1 MGVGT
6 VALLHL
12 VVVYAL
18 LTGLAKKVVDI
29 VKPPVETKVIE
40 EVKKLPPPPEI
51 PIAPPPQLEAPP
63 PPFIPP
69 PEVQISAPP
78 PPPQATVSATTNSA
92 PPTVDLPPTPAPAA
106 PARPEIVSIS
116 VACPRMVAPRMP
128 ARAVNDGINGSIT
141 ARATIRGAKVVAVDI
156 LKSQPRGVFDAAVRT
171 AMLQYQC
178 QATGDQKVQA
188 VQDFT
193 FRND

>member
-1 MGVGT
+1 MGVGL

-29 VKPPVETKVIE
+29 VKPPVQTKVIE
-40 EVKKLPPPPEI
+40 EVKKPPPPPET
-51 PIAPPPQLEAPP
+51 PIAPPPKMEAPP

-78 PPPQATVSATTNSA
+78 PPPQATVSVGTSNP
-92 PPTVDLPPTPAPAA
+92 PPTAELRPTPPPAA
-106 PARPEIVSIS
+106 PVRPVVVPIS
-116 VACPRMVAPRMP
+116 VACPRMVTPQMP
-128 ARAVNDGINGSIT
+128 ARAVSGEINGSVS
-141 ARATIRGAKVVAVDI
+141 ARATIRGGKVVAVDI
-156 LKSQPRGVFDAAVRT
+156 LKSQPRGVFEAAVRT

-178 QATGDQKVQA
+178 QATGEQEVQA